1 MKKANPGI
9 VFMNREQQ
17 PLDDEDYNLE
27 EEDDEDD
34 DDYIDDENENDTEGE
49 DDYSQHRD
57 DSSDNDDSEYDDKD
71 ADKEESE
78 SLEGFVEDKL
88 PLNNDDGPD
97 GNHGTIGGAECNQT
111 ANEENEVENDN
122 EHSETTGGDT
132 EITGV
137 DATLHEA
144 VHDQDSDEPEDTN
157 MENETKYKLCG
168 NRARSYSH
176 L

>member
-1 MKKANPGI
+1 MKKANTGI

-34 DDYIDDENENDTEGE
+34 DDYLDDENENDTEGE

-78 SLEGFVEDKL
+78 SLEEFVEDEL

-97 GNHGTIGGAECNQT
+97 GNHGTIGGA
-111 ANEENEVENDN
+111 
-122 EHSETTGGDT
+122 
-132 EITGV
+132 
-137 DATLHEA
+137 DATKL
-144 VHDQDSDEPEDTN
+144 QMRRMKLKMITN
-157 MENETKYKLCG
+157 TVKPQEWILKLQEWMPHYMRLCMTRTQMNLRIQTWKMKQNTNYVAIG
-168 NRARSYSH
+168 LDH
-176 L
+176 TVT